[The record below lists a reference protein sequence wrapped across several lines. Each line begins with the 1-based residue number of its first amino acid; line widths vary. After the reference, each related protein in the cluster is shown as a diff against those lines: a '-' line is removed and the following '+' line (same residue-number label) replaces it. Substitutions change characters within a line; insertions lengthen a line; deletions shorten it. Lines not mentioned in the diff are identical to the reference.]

1 MINMEYLFYRLWQLL
16 IGKSEEDMP
25 PFGSMMILC
34 MLIIFNLRTIELL
47 IYHFFD
53 FGYAPK
59 DKNGIILYS
68 LIPISIVLIF
78 NVFYLFRRRN
88 KIKLKYENE
97 SMVKKK
103 VGNIILFT
111 YGILSIVLFFII
123 GNAYPIR

>member
-1 MINMEYLFYRLWQLL
+1 MEYLFYRLWQLL

-25 PFGSMMILC
+25 PFGSIMIIW
-34 MLIIFNLRTIELL
+34 MLIVLNIRTIELL
-47 IYHFFD
+47 LNHFFD
-53 FGYAPK
+53 FAYTIRG
-59 DKNGIILYS
+59 KNEIILYS

-78 NVFYLFRRRN
+78 NIFYLFRRRN

-97 SMVKKK
+97 SKIKKK

-123 GNAYPIR
+123 GNAIPIR

>member
-1 MINMEYLFYRLWQLL
+1 MEYLFYRLWQLL

-25 PFGSMMILC
+25 PFGSMMIFW
-34 MLIIFNLRTIELL
+34 MLIIFNIQTIELL
-47 IYHFFD
+47 LHYFFD
-53 FGYAPK
+53 FGYTPK
-59 DKNGIILYS
+59 DKNGVILYS

-78 NVFYLFRRRN
+78 NIFYLFRRRN

-97 SMVKKK
+97 SELKKK

-111 YGILSIVLFFII
+111 YGVLSILIFFII